1 MYLLTLFII
10 IEQLLK
16 CDLIKNQFVIILR
29 QPNDNLRFK
38 RHDQLLRFKTVILQ
52 PINKNN
58 LYVL

>member
-38 RHDQLLRFKTVILQ
+38 RHNTTSCLDLKRTSCNQ
-52 PINKNN
+52 
-58 LYVL
+58 